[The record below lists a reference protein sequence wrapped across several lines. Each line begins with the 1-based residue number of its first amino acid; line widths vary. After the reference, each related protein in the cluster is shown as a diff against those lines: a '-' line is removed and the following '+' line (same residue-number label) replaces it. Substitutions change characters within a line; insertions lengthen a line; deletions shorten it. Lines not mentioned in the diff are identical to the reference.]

1 MTSATVHASLPFPW
15 PASSLRERC
24 IDLPVPISNEM
35 VAAKKE
41 EDYAQL
47 KLQLRRLEEKEM
59 IQKKIDLKKKEIA
72 EQLQKEKEID
82 AKLQMTTSEQILYDK
97 QKRMKAF

>member
-1 MTSATVHASLPFPW
+1 
-15 PASSLRERC
+15 
-24 IDLPVPISNEM
+24 
-35 VAAKKE
+35 
-41 EDYAQL
+41 
-47 KLQLRRLEEKEM
+47 M